1 MAISGPTTP
10 DLSLERLMAAKY
22 GVVRVAGVD
31 EAGRGALAGPV
42 YAAAVIIPLRATPS
56 TSSDNYVERLHGVR
70 DSKLLT
76 AAARDQLFDLITSCV
91 PAYGIG
97 QASAEWID
105 QHGIISATRQA
116 IAQAI
121 SQLEPAAEA
130 VLVDGPLRLAAT
142 NLPQRPVVRGD
153 QQSLSIAAASILAK
167 VSRDR
172 YMTDLSERYPDY
184 GFDRHKGY
192 GTAEHRMVLGRI
204 GPCPEHRR
212 SFAPLRQKLI

>member
-1 MAISGPTTP
+1 
-10 DLSLERLMAAKY
+10 MAAKY
-22 GVVRVAGVD
+22 GVVWVAGVD

-42 YAAAVIIPLRATPS
+42 YAAAVIIPLRAMPS

-76 AAARDQLFDLITSCV
+76 AAARDQLFDLITSYV

-192 GTAEHRMVLGRI
+192 GTAEHLAALGRL

-212 SFAPLRQKLI
+212 SFSPLRASLF